1 MSKNGTPEEIPGL
14 RRLNLRV
21 VGIGD
26 LIVSNCPDDLI
37 VTFALG
43 SCLGLAIYDP
53 VAGVGGILH
62 AMLPDSSIH
71 REDEEFNPPKYVN
84 TGIPVL
90 FKEAYKMGAEKSRI
104 IVKMT
109 GCSTVLDD
117 GNVFNIGRRNYTAAQ
132 HTLRKNKVL
141 IDAEHCGSSKS
152 VTLMLEIKTGKVIMR
167 IQNKEIPL

>member
-1 MSKNGTPEEIPGL
+1 MNKNGIPEAIPGL
-14 RRLNLRV
+14 HRLNLRV

-53 VAGVGGILH
+53 VARVGGILH
-62 AMLPDSSIH
+62 AMLPDSSI
-71 REDEEFNPPKYVN
+71 RRKEEEFNPSKYVN
-84 TGIPVL
+84 TGISML
-90 FKEAYKMGAEKSRI
+90 FKEAYKLGAEKSRI

-109 GCSTVLDD
+109 GCSAVLDD
-117 GNVFNIGRRNYTAAQ
+117 GNVFNIGQRNYTAAQ
-132 HTLRKNKVL
+132 NTLRKNNVL
-141 IDAEHCGSSKS
+141 VDVDHCGCSKS
-152 VTLMLEIKTGKVIMR
+152 VTLMLEIKTGKVIVR